1 MNNKTYF
8 LPIKSEN
15 LAFYFAKGCICPTK
29 YLQNRNTDIQN
40 RFDNQIL
47 LSNSMFTNETDCSLE
62 IILNEETEKAVQI
75 SNSFF
80 TLEMPLPI
88 SRIKKIT
95 FKNEEQKINTV
106 YNIESGAAFLPINLI
121 EVVPNSIEINT
132 EEFTSIN
139 NQNSLKDWS
148 KELEQFDRLMG
159 GFAVMSIAG
168 NDPQN
173 YPTNYFNT
181 LSVINDLVRD
191 EIINQEVEV
200 KNNQEWAIIRTE
212 KFNRLYDAIYNKINN
227 STVEN
232 FAKVDKVQ
240 LLTNNGKY
248 LIDKINQEKLT
259 YFVAILASYGEGTR
273 QSIDTF
279 ISDIISN
286 KFPIERKEGIA
297 LIFGINKG
305 YDVFRNN
312 YKTNNFNI
320 DVKFKLDSQL
330 DYSTIESI
338 YQFAF
343 NNKRNNSDFEYL
355 NWVNEYKDHT
365 DYKDF
370 ETYQVLDKT
379 VIIKKKEKPGFTDFF
394 QSISRNKIYQKIISE
409 INKCIPKYL
418 IDKDNVE
425 GTKYFTTLLKEDFE
439 EYEKEV
445 FQKAKEELEKGLNN
459 KFEKK
464 NNEKSLEI
472 EKLNNFIQEQKNEI
486 KNLKEI
492 IEKSKSNYNVN
503 IKNNPEIN
511 ESVVITT
518 SSLPENDVA
527 ENKLYAEK
535 TDNENQVN
543 EIDNKGKLEVQN
555 VNIKNNPELNEPLVI
570 TTTSFPEND
579 VAENKLYAEKTD
591 NENQVNEIDNK
602 GKLEVQN
609 VKGNR
614 KKELKELNITDLK
627 KEAKKL
633 NIKDLKNFKSNP
645 DDMDK
650 LIEAILLVESQEN
663 RIF

>member
-106 YNIESGAAFLPINLI
+106 YNIESGAAFLPLNLI

-248 LIDKINQEKLT
+248 LIDKISQEKLT

-312 YKTNNFNI
+312 YKTNNFNV

-330 DYSTIESI
+330 DYYTIESI
-338 YQFAF
+338 YQFTF
-343 NNKRNNSDFEYL
+343 NNKRDNSDFEYL
-355 NWVNEYKDHT
+355 SWVSEYENEINDT
-365 DYKDF
+365 DF

-379 VIIKKKEKPGFTDFF
+379 IIIKKKEKIGFKEIF

-418 IDKDNVE
+418 IDKDDIE
-425 GTKYFTTLLKEDFE
+425 GTKYFTNLLKEDFE
-439 EYEKEV
+439 EYEIEIYKNAKEV
-445 FQKAKEELEKGLNN
+445 IEKELNN
-459 KFEKK
+459 KFDKK
-464 NNEKSLEI
+464 HIDNCLEI
-472 EKLNNFIQEQKNEI
+472 DKLNNIIFEQNKKI
-486 KNLKEI
+486 KDLEEI
-492 IEKSKSNYNVN
+492 IEKSKSNKNDN
-503 IKNNPEIN
+503 IKDFQEPNEPLGTTIN
-511 ESVVITT
+511 SSSENSVEV
-518 SSLPENDVA
+518 
-527 ENKLYAEK
+527 NKLYTEK
-535 TDNENQVN
+535 APNENLVN
-543 EIDNKGKLEVQN
+543 EADNIEILVVQN
-555 VNIKNNPELNEPLVI
+555 
-570 TTTSFPEND
+570 
-579 VAENKLYAEKTD
+579 D
-591 NENQVNEIDNK
+591 NS
-602 GKLEVQN
+602 
-609 VKGNR
+609 NR
-614 KKELKELNITDLK
+614 KQEL
-627 KEAKKL
+627 KKL
-633 NIKDLKNFKSNP
+633 NITNLRKEAEKFKVDNFKAFKNNP

-650 LIEAILLVESQEN
+650 LIEAILYVESQKG
-663 RIF
+663 IF